1 MSKIKILIFLTL
13 IFFSNN
19 ITAFGLE
26 NKILVKIENQIIT
39 SLDVNNEYKYLIA
52 LNPNIKNSKKE
63 DLIKLSKR
71 SIIQEKI
78 KKIAIEKNFNN
89 PKIPQ
94 KYLEQILKNVYSR
107 IGINNL
113 NDFKKYLEINN
124 IDFENVQKKLKIE
137 ALWNELILIKF
148 SSKIKIDEENLKN
161 KIQKD
166 NNKFL
171 KSYLLSEISFEISNL
186 NDLDKKFIEI
196 SEIIKNKGFDFAALK
211 YSLSPTSNLG
221 GRLDW
226 INENSLNKNIL
237 FSQSIHGFEMGRG
250 RISGLSTHKDLML
263 IGLGTA
269 LDLFVLSLMT
279 EVVEKD
285 PGLFSYKMPEYGTI
299 CPHHAVPLHYNRINL
314 NVVEMP
320 RVSSSGDIAFMGEG
334 DYDSFKDLKSI
345 IIRDDE
351 LIHGLIELFPGQDIF
366 DIIFSTVDKSS

>member
-124 IDFENVQKKLKIE
+124 IDFENVQKKLEIE

-166 NNKFL
+166 NNKYL
-171 KSYLLSEISFEISNL
+171 KSYLMSEISFEISNL
-186 NDLDKKFIEI
+186 KDLDKKFREI
-196 SEIIKNKGFDFAALK
+196 SDVIKDKGFDFAALK
-211 YSLSPTSNLG
+211 FSLSQTSNLG
-221 GRLDW
+221 GKLDW
-226 INENSLNKNIL
+226 INEKSLNKNIKKA
-237 FSQSIHGFEMGRG
+237 I
-250 RISGLSTHKDLML
+250 KD
-263 IGLGTA
+263 IEINNFT
-269 LDLFVLSLMT
+269 
-279 EVVEKD
+279 K
-285 PGLFSYKMPEYGTI
+285 PI
-299 CPHHAVPLHYNRINL
+299 AVPGGFLILQINNIKNTKIEVNAENELKKLINFEKNNQL
-314 NVVEMP
+314 NQYSKIYFNKIKKNLE
-320 RVSSSGDIAFMGEG
+320 IN
-334 DYDSFKDLKSI
+334 
-345 IIRDDE
+345 E
-351 LIHGLIELFPGQDIF
+351 L
-366 DIIFSTVDKSS
+366 